1 MHDPNR
7 LQTREELLP
16 ELKQLEKAADDAYR
30 NYVNIQRSLLEV
42 RARME
47 KLGDGEVPIDA
58 DGQRAED

>member
-30 NYVNIQRSLLEV
+30 NYVNIQRSLLEA